1 MAPPDQQPLKRVRV
15 VRACEQC
22 RARKV
27 KCNGEDPCLTCWQ
40 HNQACKY
47 GEAPLGRGR
56 PSKKRKTVEPP
67 TVTDGAST
75 PTFILNSDLSGRELP
90 RAKNPSLQDAA
101 RYSPEEYRQQL
112 ELRAGLGVANSQTGS
127 FQFYGNE
134 NLNTRGVAQNQKASA
149 NRFPGPSSHFCFI
162 QRIYQ
167 RMKCQPDG
175 CLLDRPKTAVPWR
188 DSAEFQ
194 ALEATIT
201 HLNSSTT
208 VRSQPPEPSS
218 QSKYALSLWAQTIAV
233 TKRHWI
239 SVWRDG
245 MYKFSKMAK
254 SIFFTMF
261 VAFSFF
267 HAGFTLQGLQNQMI
281 ALLILSWIIPSTCA
295 DLQDIWFRKWA
306 IFTAREQN
314 GIYDWRALLTALIV
328 VEIPWQIFTY
338 TLVYLSTYWTVGYP
352 NETPIA
358 GFYYFMWILLSI
370 FGTGYSHLLA
380 ALFPSTTLGG
390 YANSLFWVILM
401 VVSGVLTPHA
411 YLNDFYRPWLFWVDP
426 MRYFFGASLGSV
438 LHGVPVHCASSDLVT
453 FDAPPGDTCGQY
465 AAAFL
470 ESNPGYLVN
479 PNATADCSY
488 CPYSIGDE
496 YLATLDY
503 SYGQR
508 WWNWAVFVGFCCT
521 NFVLLFAIVW
531 FTKGRGQRRT

>member
-1 MAPPDQQPLKRVRV
+1 MARIHVWHAGSTTKHANMAKHQPHWVEVAHRRSAKR
-15 VRACEQC
+15 
-22 RARKV
+22 
-27 KCNGEDPCLTCWQ
+27 
-40 HNQACKY
+40 
-47 GEAPLGRGR
+47 
-56 PSKKRKTVEPP
+56 
-67 TVTDGAST
+67 
-75 PTFILNSDLSGRELP
+75 LNP
-90 RAKNPSLQDAA
+90 
-101 RYSPEEYRQQL
+101 QL
-112 ELRAGLGVANSQTGS
+112 SQTGPQRQRLSSIATSLDGS
-127 FQFYGNE
+127 FQERKTLDFRTRHDIVQKNTDSSWSYGPGSGLQTARLDHFSSTVIKIEPKRSCQNE
-134 NLNTRGVAQNQKASA
+134 KASA

-188 DSAEFQ
+188 DSAECQ
-194 ALEATIT
+194 ALKATIT

-208 VRSQPPEPSS
+208 VRSPPPERSS
-218 QSKYALSLWAQTIAV
+218 QAKYALSLWAQTIAV

-245 MYKFSKMAK
+245 MYNFSKMAK
-254 SIFFTMF
+254 SIFFAMF

-281 ALLILSWIIPSTCA
+281 ALLILSRIIPSTCA

-328 VEIPWQIFTY
+328 VELPWQIFTY

-380 ALFPSTTLGG
+380 ALFPSATLGG

-438 LHGVPVHCASSDLVT
+438 LHGAPVHCASSDLVT

-488 CPYSIGDE
+488 CPYSVGDE

-521 NFVLLFAIVW
+521 NFVLLFAVVW

>member
-1 MAPPDQQPLKRVRV
+1 MVTPDQQPLKRLRV

-22 RARKV
+22 RARKLV
-27 KCNGEDPCLTCWQ
+27 KCNGEDPFLTCWQ

-47 GEAPLGRGR
+47 GEAPAPLGRGR

-75 PTFILNSDLSGRELP
+75 PTFILDSDLSGRELP
-90 RAKNPSLQDAA
+90 RAKNASFQDAA
-101 RYSPEEYRQQL
+101 RYSPKEYRQQL
-112 ELRAGLGVANSQTGS
+112 ELRAGIG
-127 FQFYGNE
+127 
-134 NLNTRGVAQNQKASA
+134 K
-149 NRFPGPSSHFCFI
+149 
-162 QRIYQ
+162 
-167 RMKCQPDG
+167 
-175 CLLDRPKTAVPWR
+175 
-188 DSAEFQ
+188 
-194 ALEATIT
+194 ATIT

-208 VRSQPPEPSS
+208 VRPPPPERSS
-218 QSKYALSLWAQTIAV
+218 QAKYALSLWAQTIAV

-245 MYKFSKMAK
+245 MYNFSKMAK
-254 SIFFTMF
+254 SIFFAMF

-267 HAGFTLQGLQNQMI
+267 HAGFNLQGLQNQMI

-328 VEIPWQIFTY
+328 VEVPWQISTY
-338 TLVYLSTYWTVGYP
+338 TLVYLCTYWTVGYP

-380 ALFPSTTLGG
+380 ALFPSATLGG

-401 VVSGVLTPHA
+401 VVSGDLTPHA
-411 YLNDFYRPWLFWVDP
+411 YLNDFYRPWLFWIDP
-426 MRYFFGASLGSV
+426 MHYFFGATLGSV
-438 LHGVPVHCASSDLVT
+438 LHGVPVHCASSDFVT
-453 FDAPPGDTCGQY
+453 FDAPPGDTCGRY

-470 ESNPGYLVN
+470 DSNPGYLVN
-479 PNATADCSY
+479 ANATADCLY

-496 YLATLDY
+496 YLGHTGLFV
-503 SYGQR
+503 
-508 WWNWAVFVGFCCT
+508 WAALVELGGVCG
-521 NFVLLFAIVW
+521 LLL
-531 FTKGRGQRRT
+531 